1 MKKII
6 PSIFPR
12 LSPAAPPIKRKRLDS
27 AQPASLVT
35 HGWVTG
41 RPAHHYFARRLL
53 CFLASAPPPTVGSSV
68 SQSAASSAEGS
79 ESVKSSCLSDALPW
93 DERRRRPFCL
103 SCVRCCHD
111 KLMLMRPASVR
122 HPGTL
127 PAPPFPAFDKT
138 LSDRVFYR
146 APERRTQALDYIL
159 RR

>member
-1 MKKII
+1 MGY
-6 PSIFPR
+6 R
-12 LSPAAPPIKRKRLDS
+12 LPGNPLVGYGS
-27 AQPASLVT
+27 ASASL
-35 HGWVTG
+35 
-41 RPAHHYFARRLL
+41 L
-53 CFLASAPPPTVGSSV
+53 CLMPPVFSCRTPPTAGSSV

-103 SCVRCCHD
+103 SCVRCCQD